1 MTPPLGMWIPDA
13 KQGMGEAPRG
23 VSVRP
28 GTVPAT
34 ALTAAGDTWEGR
46 WPRSAQPQLGTAGC
60 VPGGARGEQ
69 PYSLASQLRVHCQGH
84 KAPAVPVKFCL
95 PLLKDKSV
103 YNKGRERAGCQANKL
118 GGKFFY
124 LILCAQFPVSLQKAI

>member
-1 MTPPLGMWIPDA
+1 M
-13 KQGMGEAPRG
+13 APKCAA
-23 VSVRP
+23 S
-28 GTVPAT
+28 
-34 ALTAAGDTWEGR
+34 AGDSRMCPGR
-46 WPRSAQPQLGTAGC
+46 GKGRAALLAG
-60 VPGGARGEQ
+60 
-69 PYSLASQLRVHCQGH
+69 LAVHCQGH

>member
-1 MTPPLGMWIPDA
+1 MPNRAWERHHGALGSGQARCQPLLSLPQETPGRGDGPEVRSLSWGQQDVSREGKGRA
-13 KQGMGEAPRG
+13 ALLAGLAAQG
-23 VSVRP
+23 S
-28 GTVPAT
+28 
-34 ALTAAGDTWEGR
+34 L
-46 WPRSAQPQLGTAGC
+46 PRSQGTD
-60 VPGGARGEQ
+60 
-69 PYSLASQLRVHCQGH
+69 
-84 KAPAVPVKFCL
+84 APAVPVKFCS